1 MLVPFFGGR
10 RHSTRHTIIFR
21 FSQHIGLTSFIV
33 IILHQCS
40 TMSKTSQPLSHSDI
54 IMTING
60 MLSMLESEQSK
71 RQSIRNGERRCR
83 FPPTKKDIFSHN
95 FAHDDTYSHHLSLLR
110 LLFMAWPFRKRLLFS
125 MHHVLVRTFI
135 NVSRSG
141 KKRSSHQM
149 MK

>member
-10 RHSTRHTIIFR
+10 RHSTRHIIIFR
-21 FSQHIGLTSFIV
+21 FSQHIRLTSFIV
-33 IILHQCS
+33 IILHQRS

-60 MLSMLESEQSK
+60 MLPMLDRKNPNNKAFEMVSVVVVS
-71 RQSIRNGERRCR
+71 
-83 FPPTKKDIFSHN
+83 PPQKKDIFSHN

-110 LLFMAWPFRKRLLFS
+110 LLFMAWPFRKCLLFS
-125 MHHVLVRTFI
+125 MHCVLVRTFI

-149 MK
+149 MQ